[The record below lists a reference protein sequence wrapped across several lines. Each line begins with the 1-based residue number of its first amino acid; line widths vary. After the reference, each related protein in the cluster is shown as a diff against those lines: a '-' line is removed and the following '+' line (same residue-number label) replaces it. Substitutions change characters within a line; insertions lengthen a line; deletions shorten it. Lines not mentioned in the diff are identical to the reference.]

1 MKELALTGYDK
12 GLTTTVG
19 SLTANLAE
27 LVGSMMTSG
36 RSIVVIAEFT
46 DHRYVQF
53 LVRPGEGVFAEVISN
68 LNIGDQVALSPT
80 DEEALGRLGFDEPLA
95 GASPNWSFHVDDGPG
110 FVRLMGVMNRVIY
123 QVLREVAGNAVEVR
137 SWPAEVPSGM
147 DTSDYRTL
155 KRIYVE
161 ERQGECGAGD
171 GDAPGPGESGS

>member
-1 MKELALTGYDK
+1 MTQENRGNSGFGAGVPELLILKLLQAREMYGY
-12 GLTTTVG
+12 
-19 SLTANLAE
+19 E
-27 LVGSMMTSG
+27 
-36 RSIVVIAEFT
+36 IVQAIGHAT
-46 DHRYVQF
+46 QNI
-53 LVRPGEGVFAEVISN
+53 VRPGEGVFAEVISN

-161 ERQGECGAGD
+161 ERQRECGAGD